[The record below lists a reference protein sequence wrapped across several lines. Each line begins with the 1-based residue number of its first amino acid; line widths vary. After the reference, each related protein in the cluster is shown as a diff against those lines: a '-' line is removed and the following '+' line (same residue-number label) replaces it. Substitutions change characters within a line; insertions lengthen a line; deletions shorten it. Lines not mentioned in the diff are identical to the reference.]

1 MKSSKLRKQCLPSP
15 NFYLEEMDLFL
26 LYSTKFSGV
35 WQGTL
40 RKSLGGGVS
49 PRTLCN
55 RSVDLFTPEFA
66 Q

>member
-1 MKSSKLRKQCLPSP
+1 MESSKLRKQCLPSP

-26 LYSTKFSGV
+26 LYSTKFAGF

-40 RKSLGGGVS
+40 RKSFGGGVP
-49 PRTLCN
+49 PRTLRN